1 MMWLEDVW
9 LGALSEKL
17 GEWHQVELRGLP
29 FTSTL
34 QESEVA
40 FFCTRGRSK
49 IIGDIAAL
57 ESASLEQD
65 VKQFLRE
72 HAVNLAVR
80 NSANETSRSKLTLSK
95 LSVASFCE
103 SEQKGFRHR
112 AQSLGLS

>member
-1 MMWLEDVW
+1 MWRCVAWSFEREAWRVAS
-9 LGALSEKL
+9 GRAERFALHKHL
-17 GEWHQVELRGLP
+17 AGER
-29 FTSTL
+29 SCI
-34 QESEVA
+34 
-40 FFCTRGRSK
+40 FCTRGRSK

-65 VKQFLRE
+65 VKQFLKE

-80 NSANETSRSKLTLSK
+80 NSANETSRSKLTLSN